1 MGFLKRRAFTLVEVL
16 VVLTL
21 IGLTFSLLLLVFSR
35 GVDSSLNVSSR
46 GEGLRMGAQ
55 LFWDLQRKVLGATRI
70 KVENN
75 NLYMV
80 TSAGDFYPGVIKC
93 AYIYRDGEL
102 YYYEFPYPYGA
113 IDEIEEDKLY
123 RLGRAKD
130 FEVIAVVGNREE
142 KVYEGLPLFVKVKLN
157 GREFLLETIR

>member
-1 MGFLKRRAFTLVEVL
+1 MNFSKDRAFTLVEVL

-21 IGLTFSLLLLVFSR
+21 IGLTFSVLLFVFSR
-35 GVDSSLNVSSR
+35 GVDSSLNLTGR
-46 GEGLRMGAQ
+46 AERLKLEAR
-55 LFWDLQRKVLGATRI
+55 LFWDLQRKILGAKRL

-75 NLYMV
+75 NLYLI
-80 TSAGDFYPGVIKC
+80 TSAGDFYPGVVKC
-93 AYIYRDGEL
+93 AYLYRDGEL

-113 IDEIEEDKLY
+113 IDEVEEGRLY
-123 RLGRAKD
+123 LLGKVEN

-142 KVYEGLPLFVKVKLN
+142 NTYEGLPLFVKVKLN

>member
-46 GEGLRMGAQ
+46 GEWLRMGAQ